1 MRRLSSSTR
10 AFRFVAP
17 VLVLVASA
25 CGSGDSAPTTAAE
38 ATPDSVVMTSE
49 PVDTTAV
56 PEPSTIV
63 VTTSILGAVVSD
75 MVGEASDVVVLIP
88 NGLDPH
94 DWEPSAKDVEAIN
107 KADLVV
113 ANGLDLEEKLID
125 TLEAAEGAGVRVF
138 HATDHIVALDGE
150 DHDEAHGDEAHGDE
164 AHGDE
169 AHGDEAHGDE
179 AHGDEAHGDEAH
191 GDEAKTDDHG
201 HDHAEGDPHF
211 WTDPLAMAAVV
222 AALGDEL
229 AAIGVDVSDRVDRV
243 ITDLNDVDGVI
254 TQLLSSLPD
263 DRRLLVTGHDSLGYF
278 AEHYGFTLIG
288 SIIPSLSSAAE
299 VTAKNLAE
307 LKEAIG
313 KTGASVIFTELG
325 TPTDVADALADE
337 TGTRVVEL
345 ATHLVPD
352 DNLYRS
358 FLLNLASDIVAA
370 LSATS

>member
-1 MRRLSSSTR
+1 MSQLPRRCAAFLALSSLLGL
-10 AFRFVAP
+10 A
-17 VLVLVASA
+17 A
-25 CGSGDSAPTTAAE
+25 CGSDD
-38 ATPDSVVMTSE
+38 ATSGRVTVVA
-49 PVDTTAV
+49 TTAV
-56 PEPSTIV
+56 
-63 VTTSILGAVVSD
+63 LGAVVSD
-75 MVGEASDVVVLIP
+75 VVGEAADVVVLIP

-125 TLEAAEGAGVRVF
+125 TLEAAEGDGVRVF
-138 HATDHIVALDGE
+138 HATDHIVALD
-150 DHDEAHGDEAHGDE
+150 
-164 AHGDE
+164 
-169 AHGDEAHGDE
+169 
-179 AHGDEAHGDEAH
+179 
-191 GDEAKTDDHG
+191 
-201 HDHAEGDPHF
+201 GDPHF

-263 DRRLLVTGHDSLGYF
+263 DRRILVTGHDSLGYF
-278 AEHYGFTLIG
+278 AEHYGFTLVG
-288 SIIPSLSSAAE
+288 SIVPGLSSAAD
-299 VTAKNLAE
+299 VTAENLAE
-307 LKEAIG
+307 LKAAIEE
-313 KTGASVIFTELG
+313 TGATVIFTELG
-325 TPTDVADALADE
+325 TPADVADALADE

>member
-10 AFRFVAP
+10 VFRFVAP

-75 MVGEASDVVVLIP
+75 VVGDAADVVVLIP

-125 TLEAAEGAGVRVF
+125 TLEVAEGAGVRVF

-150 DHDEAHGDEAHGDE
+150 DH
-164 AHGDE
+164 
-169 AHGDEAHGDE
+169 
-179 AHGDEAHGDEAH
+179 DEAH

>member
-1 MRRLSSSTR
+1 M
-10 AFRFVAP
+10 
-17 VLVLVASA
+17 ASA
-25 CGSGDSAPTTAAE
+25 CGSGESAPTTAAE
-38 ATPDSVVMTSE
+38 VAPDSVVPTTE
-49 PVDTTAV
+49 PIETTEA
-56 PEPSTIV
+56 PELSTIV
-63 VTTSILGAVVSD
+63 VTTSILGAVVT
-75 MVGEASDVVVLIP
+75 DVVGDAAEVSVLVP
-88 NGLDPH
+88 NGTDPH
-94 DWEPSAKDVEAIN
+94 DWEPSAQDIEALN
-107 KADLVV
+107 GADLVV
-113 ANGLDLEEKLID
+113 ANGLDLEEKLVEALD
-125 TLEAAEGAGVRVF
+125 AAESSGTRVF
-138 HATDHIVALDGE
+138 HATDHIEPLSG
-150 DHDEAHGDEAHGDE
+150 DEHGDEHGDE
-164 AHGDE
+164 NKSE
-169 AHGDEAHGDE
+169 
-179 AHGDEAHGDEAH
+179 
-191 GDEAKTDDHG
+191 DDHG
-201 HDHAEGDPHF
+201 HSHGDENKSEDDHGHSHAEGDPHF

-254 TQLLSSLPD
+254 TQLLSSLPE
-263 DRRLLVTGHDSLGYF
+263 DRRVLVTGHDSLGYF

-288 SIIPSLSSAAE
+288 SIIPSLSSAAD

-313 KTGASVIFTELG
+313 KTGAPVIFTELG

-352 DNLYRS
+352 DGLYRS

>member
-150 DHDEAHGDEAHGDE
+150 DH
-164 AHGDE
+164 DE

>member
-1 MRRLSSSTR
+1 MSQLPRRCAVFLAVSSILGL
-10 AFRFVAP
+10 A
-17 VLVLVASA
+17 A
-25 CGSGDSAPTTAAE
+25 CGSDD
-38 ATPDSVVMTSE
+38 ATSGRATVVA
-49 PVDTTAV
+49 TTAV
-56 PEPSTIV
+56 
-63 VTTSILGAVVSD
+63 LGAVVSD
-75 MVGEASDVVVLIP
+75 VVGEAADVVVLIP

-125 TLEAAEGAGVRVF
+125 TLEAAEGDGVRVF
-138 HATDHIVALDGE
+138 HATDHIVALDG
-150 DHDEAHGDEAHGDE
+150 D
-164 AHGDE
+164 
-169 AHGDEAHGDE
+169 
-179 AHGDEAHGDEAH
+179 AH

-211 WTDPLAMAAVV
+211 WTDPLAMVAVV

-263 DRRLLVTGHDSLGYF
+263 DRRILVTGHDSLGYF
-278 AEHYGFTLIG
+278 AEHYGFTLVG
-288 SIIPSLSSAAE
+288 SIVPGLSSAAD
-299 VTAKNLAE
+299 VTAENLAE
-307 LKEAIG
+307 LKAAIEE
-313 KTGASVIFTELG
+313 TGATVIFTELG
-325 TPTDVADALADE
+325 TPADVADALADE